1 MTSTEAEAGAA
12 AAAES
17 VPAGRRRLYRSAGF
31 GGVGVFVAWAAQP
44 VIVSILSPRAPE
56 NGRDFAYIES
66 TPFLGV
72 MEAIVFSGI
81 GVAMLFMVTAVGQLT
96 ASAGPPSTAAR
107 VGHLLGVLSS
117 IAWFFVAG
125 SSLALYTSV
134 RIPPSA
140 RRRPSQEIQEGLIQL
155 HAVVLTGLIGPYVL
169 GIIGWL
175 VMLATAGRRT
185 GVIGWPLTIVC
196 VLAVVVMVGA
206 SFVPFAPPWGW
217 VAGIGVALVLGIAF
231 LVKARRA
238 D

>member
-12 AAAES
+12 AAAGNA
-17 VPAGRRRLYRSAGF
+17 PPDRRRLYRAAGF

-44 VIVSILSPRAPE
+44 VIVSIMSPGAPE

-107 VGHLLGVLSS
+107 VGHLLGVLSG

-125 SSLALYTSV
+125 SVARAVHLR
-134 RIPPSA
+134 RIPPRRGSA
-140 RRRPSQEIQEGLIQL
+140 RSRNSSRGSTSCMRSSSAVSSGRTCSASSDGLSCSL
-155 HAVVLTGLIGPYVL
+155 LPAVAPESS
-169 GIIGWL
+169 
-175 VMLATAGRRT
+175 AGR
-185 GVIGWPLTIVC
+185 
-196 VLAVVVMVGA
+196 
-206 SFVPFAPPWGW
+206 
-217 VAGIGVALVLGIAF
+217 
-231 LVKARRA
+231 
-238 D
+238 